1 MDGIWVIAAP
11 VVFFGL
17 GLAVGLVLRRHAA
30 AAAGQAAALE
40 ARQGEQER
48 AVALAAE
55 LARAKAGADRAA
67 ELEAALAEQ
76 REKATRLLAERT
88 RLEADLDAERRAA
101 AERAAEAERAKQA
114 VRAEIEVL
122 AGRLLEEKG
131 KAMLERSREGLQ
143 ALLGPLGEKLRA
155 FEAKVEKTYDQENR
169 DRASLLQS
177 LQLLQ
182 ATQAKLHEDARS
194 LARALT
200 GESKAQGDW
209 GELVLERVLET
220 AGLTEGREYELQVSH
235 TDEEG
240 GRKRPDALVYLPGDR
255 AIVVDAK
262 CSLTAFVESMRAVD
276 EDVREA
282 ALERHLASLRAHVKA
297 LAGKSYQDVLRQRT
311 LDIVLLFVPNEAA
324 FHAAISRDA
333 GLYEEAFRQGVVLC
347 SPTTLLAALQ
357 LIGHVWR
364 SEKQNVNAQRIA
376 EEAGRLLEKL
386 SAFVGD
392 LDGVGTRLTQA
403 QEAFATARAKLATG
417 RGNVLKKAADIAKL
431 GARVKGDKVH
441 ALLVEAGGEEAGDE
455 DVQPALLPS
464 ARPGARSA

>member
-1 MDGIWVIAAP
+1 MDGIWVIAAA

-17 GLAVGLVLRRHAA
+17 GLAVGLVLRRQAA
-30 AAAGQAAALE
+30 TAAGQAAALE

-48 AVALAAE
+48 AVAVAAE
-55 LARAKAGADRAA
+55 LARARAGADRVA

-76 REKATRLLAERT
+76 RGTATRLLAERT

-143 ALLGPLGEKLRA
+143 ALLGPLGDKLRA

-220 AGLTEGREYELQVSH
+220 AGLTESSSRCARS
-235 TDEEG
+235 T
-240 GRKRPDALVYLPGDR
+240 
-255 AIVVDAK
+255 
-262 CSLTAFVESMRAVD
+262 
-276 EDVREA
+276 
-282 ALERHLASLRAHVKA
+282 
-297 LAGKSYQDVLRQRT
+297 RT
-311 LDIVLLFVPNEAA
+311 
-324 FHAAISRDA
+324 
-333 GLYEEAFRQGVVLC
+333 
-347 SPTTLLAALQ
+347 
-357 LIGHVWR
+357 
-364 SEKQNVNAQRIA
+364 
-376 EEAGRLLEKL
+376 
-386 SAFVGD
+386 
-392 LDGVGTRLTQA
+392 
-403 QEAFATARAKLATG
+403 
-417 RGNVLKKAADIAKL
+417 
-431 GARVKGDKVH
+431 
-441 ALLVEAGGEEAGDE
+441 
-455 DVQPALLPS
+455 S
-464 ARPGARSA
+464 ARPRSSGTSRRSART